1 MANESVISVV
11 DPEINSAAKS
21 EGKLEA
27 RLDVRLEPALETR
40 GDVHAI
46 VIPDPKSDS
55 NSDSN
60 SSPNDNGYEPIH
72 SKSPVFFDLYERK
85 SELKHQTHYCP
96 GCGHGVVHKL
106 IAEALQELG
115 VQDKTIFVSPVGC
128 SVFAYY
134 YFDVGNVQVAH
145 GRAPASATG
154 IKRSC
159 PDKMVISYQGDGDLA
174 AIGTAEIVHAANRGE
189 KITVFFVN
197 NGIYGMTGGQM
208 APTTLV
214 GQKSTTSPWGRRA
227 VNEGFP
233 LHMAEL
239 LATLE
244 APAYIE
250 RVALSDNKN
259 IMKAR
264 RAIRKALEI
273 QRDGA
278 GFSFVEILS
287 PCPTIWGKDPSEAKR
302 WILETMTPQ
311 FPLNVFRDR
320 RPEIPAGNNP
330 PQRSVAEV
338 LGIKEATAKAAVLD
352 FLEPHAPKTK
362 NIHHFKDVKI
372 KVAGFGG
379 QGVLLLGQLLIE
391 MGMREGLEVS
401 WLPSYGPE
409 MRSGSAHCHV
419 CLSKERIGSPLVS
432 HPDVLVAMNE
442 YSLRKFAHEVV
453 SGGVIL
459 YNGASLPADFTVPE
473 VQVVAIPAAEIADK
487 LGSTKATNIVMMGA
501 LLEKTECLAPRT
513 ALSVL
518 EDKVKKLD
526 LLEIDRKALAAG
538 RLFIDE
544 EAHTGAVSQP
554 DGFA

>member
-1 MANESVISVV
+1 MANERGVSVV
-11 DPEINSAAKS
+11 DPEVKVIVESEAKAVTKPETNPDINPQDT
-21 EGKLEA
+21 GDYEA
-27 RLDVRLEPALETR
+27 
-40 GDVHAI
+40 
-46 VIPDPKSDS
+46 
-55 NSDSN
+55 
-60 SSPNDNGYEPIH
+60 IH
-72 SKSPVFFDLYERK
+72 SKSPLFYDLYERK

-106 IAEALQELG
+106 IAEALQDLG

-197 NGIYGMTGGQM
+197 NGIYGMTGGQL

-214 GQKSTTSPWGRRA
+214 GMKSTTSPWGRRPS
-227 VNEGFP
+227 NEGFP

-250 RVALSDNKN
+250 RVALSDSKN

-273 QRDGA
+273 QRNGG

-287 PCPTIWGKDPSEAKR
+287 PCPTIWGKDPVEARR
-302 WILETMTPQ
+302 WVLEKMTPT
-311 FPLNVFRDR
+311 FPLNVFRDHQ
-320 RPEIPAGNNP
+320 PEMPSGSQAEKVP
-330 PQRSVAEV
+330 PQHSVAEV
-338 LGIKEATAKAAVLD
+338 LGITPLGIT
-352 FLEPHAPKTK
+352 PKTGGTDASK
-362 NIHHFKDVKI
+362 PKHAHRFKDVKI
-372 KVAGFGG
+372 KIAGFGG

-419 CLSKERIGSPLVS
+419 CLSKERIGTPLIS

-442 YSLRKFAHEVV
+442 YSLKKFAHEVV

-459 YNGASLPADFTVPE
+459 YNGASLPAGFSAPE
-473 VQVVAIPAAEIADK
+473 VQVVAIPASEIADK
-487 LGSTKATNIVMMGA
+487 LGSTKVTNIVLMGA
-501 LLEKTECLAPRT
+501 LLEETECLAPGT

-526 LLEIDRKALAAG
+526 LLEIDRKALTAG

-544 EAHTGAVSQP
+544 QAHIGAVSQP